1 MVETAEYD
9 VVRKDGSFEIRRY
22 HEMLVAQVDQNKYP
36 GFNTL
41 FQYISGKNKAK
52 SKISMTS
59 PVITSEKIAM
69 TSPVMSTASTMSCM
83 VPSEYTAETVP
94 EPSNPGVSIVKIPER
109 YIATVRFRGFAWKN
123 EVRKQTQRLLEWLQ
137 DEGIKTRGSVFL
149 MQYNPPFVP
158 GFLRRNEMGIE
169 VVYEAS

>member
-9 VVRKDGSFEIRRY
+9 VIRKDGSFEIRRY
-22 HEMLVAQVDQNKYP
+22 HEMLLAQVDQTRGA

-52 SKISMTS
+52 SKIAMTS
-59 PVITSEKIAM
+59 PVMTSEKIAM
-69 TSPVMSTASTMSCM
+69 TSPVMSTASKMSFM
-83 VPSEYTAETVP
+83 VPSEYTMETVP
-94 EPSNPGVSIVKIPER
+94 EPSNPSVKIVKIPER
-109 YIATVRFRGFAWKN
+109 YVATVRFRGFAWKN
-123 EVRKQTQRLLEWLQ
+123 EVKKQTKLLLDWLHK
-137 DEGIKTRGSVFL
+137 ENIKTIGSVFL

-169 VVYEAS
+169 IIYDV